1 MIMLNKLKNSKLSK
15 MVVAATVMIV
25 NFIIFQNKM
34 LEAFLVFVAR
44 LSWINSYSF
53 KNQ

>member
-1 MIMLNKLKNSKLSK
+1 MIMLNKVKNDKLSK
-15 MVVAATVMIV
+15 IVVAATVIIV

-34 LEAFLVFVAR
+34 LETFLVFVAR
-44 LSWINSYSF
+44 LSWNNSFSF